1 MSTAFQLSPYYIPLR
16 PPGEAWGDA
25 GQQRSIAT
33 AAKLIRQCASHVRV
47 EAPED
52 AAPEINH
59 AFYRKHT
66 ERLLRRYLYA
76 SMQVGR
82 SPNILGESVGR
93 GWVSSRKVTTFED
106 SLIFVLDIERCL
118 AKLRRLDRNLISRM
132 VLQEYTQS
140 ETASFLGICTRT
152 VSYKFPL
159 AIDRLTVLLL
169 KAQILVLP
177 A

>member
-1 MSTAFQLSPYYIPLR
+1 MSAILQLYPYSIPPR
-16 PPGEAWGDA
+16 PAGEAFCDPA
-25 GQQRSIAT
+25 QQRYIAT
-33 AAKLIRQCASHVRV
+33 AARLIRQCASHVRV
-47 EAPED
+47 EQPENTTP
-52 AAPEINH
+52 AINY

-118 AKLRRLDRNLISRM
+118 DKLNRFDRDLISRM
-132 VLQEYTQS
+132 VLQEYTQT
-140 ETASFLGICTRT
+140 ETASMLGLCART

-169 KAQILVLP
+169 KMQILVLP
-177 A
+177 